1 MTPANCLN
9 CDAGLLP
16 GTSFC
21 AGCGQRTIV
30 HRITLKHFGHEFF
43 HAFTHTDKGIF
54 HLLKS
59 LATHPGS
66 TARAYILG
74 KRKSYF
80 NPFTFFLILMGLFVL
95 SNNLFG
101 PAGKKPEP
109 GARVLENMPSP
120 QAKAKYV
127 GMISRVNKV
136 KAVFQKNGNVVAM
149 IAVPFISVFSWLFFR
164 KRGFNYAEHLT
175 ANMMFIA
182 FSNLVF
188 TLLVFPTQAVI
199 SSGGGMFLVVFAG
212 MVFQVL
218 YLSWSLN
225 GFLQLTKTGEKVKS
239 FAVSLF
245 SIVLWA
251 VFSIAV
257 MAIYIYQSRDFY
269 QFFLKMKG

>member
-1 MTPANCLN
+1 MNPTNCLN
-9 CDAGLLP
+9 CGADLLP
-16 GTSFC
+16 GMSFC
-21 AGCGQRTIV
+21 AACGQRATV
-30 HRITLKHFGHEFF
+30 HRITLKHFVHEGF

-59 LATHPGS
+59 LAINPGS

-95 SNNLFG
+95 SNSLFK
-101 PAGKKPEP
+101 PAGKKLEP
-109 GARVLENMPSP
+109 DARVLQNMPSS
-120 QAKAKYV
+120 QARTKYV
-127 GMISRVNKV
+127 GMISRVNKAN
-136 KAVFQKNGNVVAM
+136 AVFQKNGNVVAM
-149 IAVPFISVFSWLFFR
+149 IAVPFISFLSWLFFR

-188 TLLVFPTQAVI
+188 TLLVFPTQAIFRSGNAMFSVI
-199 SSGGGMFLVVFAG
+199 LAG

-218 YLSWSLN
+218 YFSWSLN
-225 GFLQLTKTGEKVKS
+225 GFLQLKKTGEQFKS
-239 FAVSLF
+239 FAVSLLC
-245 SIVLWA
+245 IVLWA
-251 VFSIAV
+251 VFSMTAMAV
-257 MAIYIYQSRDFY
+257 YIYQSRDFY